1 MENFM
6 GQLILDSEIDYESAR
21 EYIENKIR
29 ECVDTYSSCYF
40 PKEYRQSSEWK
51 GMDLTKKP
59 SVVLGKL
66 GDINIFIDFC
76 WEKENYEL

>member
-29 ECVDTYSSCYF
+29 ECIDTYSSCYF
-40 PKEYRQSSEWK
+40 PKDYRQSIEWK
-51 GMDLTKKP
+51 KMDLTKKL
-59 SVVLGKL
+59 SVVLEEL
-66 GDINIFIDFC
+66 GDINIFIDFLLG
-76 WEKENYEL
+76 EKEL